1 MEKVMRA
8 FTVLCLMFVMT
19 TTVFAAEKDD
29 AVYTEDK
36 NGILVSPDHP
46 QFTIKLKSNPTTGYS
61 WYLRNYHSRMIQPVK
76 QSYVA
81 GDTHLIGAPGYELW
95 TFRVKKEG
103 FSVPQQTRIKF
114 VYARPWQA
122 DEKATQLIFKISTSG
137 SHSQKSE

>member
-1 MEKVMRA
+1 MRILSI
-8 FTVLCLMFVMT
+8 FCLMSALT
-19 TTVFAAEKDD
+19 TTAFAIEKNDD
-29 AVYTEDK
+29 SYTEDK
-36 NGILVSPDHP
+36 KGIFITQDHP

-61 WYLRNYHSRMIQPVK
+61 WYLRNYHSRMIQPLK
-76 QSYVA
+76 HSYIA
-81 GDTHLIGAPGYELW
+81 GDTHLIGAPGYEMW